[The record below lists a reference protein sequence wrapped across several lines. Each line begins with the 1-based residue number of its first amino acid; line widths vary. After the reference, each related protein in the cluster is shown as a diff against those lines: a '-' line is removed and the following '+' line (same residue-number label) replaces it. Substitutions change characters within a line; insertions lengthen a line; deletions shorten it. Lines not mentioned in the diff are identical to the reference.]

1 MNVQR
6 TARPITSNPVP
17 ARRLRRTNRVA
28 FTLLEVLLVL
38 AILVVLASLAVTV
51 FSGSQKQAKID
62 QAKTEVKTISDAANY
77 FKLHMGDWPQSID
90 EMKDNLNGNPNW
102 RGPYLKMSNVN
113 DPWNNPYEI
122 VGPDQYDSTLII
134 RSAGDP
140 RENLEILSSN

>member
-1 MNVQR
+1 MFVQR
-6 TARPITSNPVP
+6 TARPLPT
-17 ARRLRRTNRVA
+17 RHLRRSNRVA

-77 FKLHMGDWPQSID
+77 YKLHVGGWPQTLD
-90 EMKDNLNGNPNW
+90 DLRDNVSGVEGW
-102 RGPYLKMSNVN
+102 KGPYIKLSSFN
-113 DPWNNPYEI
+113 DPWGQPYVL

-134 RSAGDP
+134 SSQGDP
-140 RENLEILSSN
+140 REPQEISSSN